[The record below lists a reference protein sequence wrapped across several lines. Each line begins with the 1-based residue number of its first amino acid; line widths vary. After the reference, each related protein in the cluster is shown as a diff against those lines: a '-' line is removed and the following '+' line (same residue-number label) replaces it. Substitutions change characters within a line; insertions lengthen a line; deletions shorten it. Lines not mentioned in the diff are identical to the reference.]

1 MISRIFTKYISVAL
15 QNLMQR
21 CLKVIYMDSRGQV
34 SLEYLLL
41 ILVVLLILGGVTIP
55 LIGSSIEASTDVS
68 RASDAKVAVQTIAN
82 AADIV
87 YANGPGAKRTVS
99 FYIPVDGVLITGNNS
114 VIFTVTYTNGT
125 VSNITAPTQY
135 NVTSQSVEVQR
146 GWYTAVIYWPL
157 DSNNVVVT
165 NVTRK

>member
-1 MISRIFTKYISVAL
+1 
-15 QNLMQR
+15 
-21 CLKVIYMDSRGQV
+21 MDSRGQV
-34 SLEYLLL
+34 SLEYLML
-41 ILVVLLILGGVTIP
+41 ILVVLIVLGGVTIP

-99 FYIPVDGVLITGNNS
+99 FYIPVDGAFVCENNT
-114 VIFTVTYTNGT
+114 VIFTVTYSNGT
-125 VSNITAPTQY
+125 QSNINASTQY
-135 NVTSQSVEVQR
+135 NVTTPAELYLRR
-146 GWYTAVIYWPL
+146 GWYTAVVHWPL
-157 DSNNVVVT
+157 NSTTVIVT

>member
-1 MISRIFTKYISVAL
+1 
-15 QNLMQR
+15 
-21 CLKVIYMDSRGQV
+21 MDSRGQV

-41 ILVVLLILGGVTIP
+41 ILVVLIVLGGVTIP

-99 FYIPVDGVLITGNNS
+99 FYIPVNGVIITGNNS
-114 VIFTVTYTNGT
+114 VIFIVTYSNGT
-125 VSNITAPTQY
+125 QSNINASTQY
-135 NVTSQSVEVQR
+135 NLTSQSVNVQR
-146 GWYTAVIYWPL
+146 GWYTAVVYWPL
-157 DSNNVVVT
+157 DSSTVIVT
-165 NVTRK
+165 NITRK